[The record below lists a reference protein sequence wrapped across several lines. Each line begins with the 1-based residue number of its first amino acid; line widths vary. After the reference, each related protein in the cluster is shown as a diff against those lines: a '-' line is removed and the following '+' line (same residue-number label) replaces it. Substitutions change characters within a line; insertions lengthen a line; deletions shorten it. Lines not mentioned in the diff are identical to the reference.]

1 MGLVV
6 QKFGGTSVAD
16 AERIHRAARRA
27 IRAQLDGNRV
37 VMVIS
42 AMGQTTDQLIALAHQ
57 VSRNPP
63 KRELDVLLTT
73 GEQVSIALMAMA
85 IAESGEKAISLTAG
99 QVGLVTDSTHARARI
114 RRINRERIEKELAE
128 DKIVICAGFQGIDEG
143 GELTTLGRG
152 ASDTTAVALAAVLE
166 AEACEI
172 YTDVDGIYTADPRI
186 VPQARKIDCISYD
199 EMLEMASLG
208 AGVMHSRAVEFGKK
222 YGVPIRV
229 RSSLTDTAGT
239 EIVASTPGMED
250 VVVRGATLKEDLA
263 TIVFTD
269 VPNEPGAAARIFS
282 ELATR
287 DIIIDDI
294 MQTIHRD
301 GRLANIGFTSEAGDL
316 PTIRAVADRL
326 VEGWPSARY
335 EVAEPISKV
344 SVIGI
349 GMRSHSGV
357 ARKMFTT
364 LAAGSINIENISTS
378 EIVISCMVRSGDG
391 QKALQLLHAAFELD
405 RESPSD

>member
-316 PTIRAVADRL
+316 PAIRAVADQL
-326 VEGWPSARY
+326 VESWPSAQY
-335 EVAEPISKV
+335 EVSEPISKV

-357 ARKMFTT
+357 ARKMFAT
-364 LAAGSINIENISTS
+364 LAASSINIENISTS
-378 EIVISCMVRSGDG
+378 EIVISCMVQAGDG